1 MDVSLQTIAL
11 WVVPVV
17 FAITLHE
24 AAHGYVAKSFG
35 DRTAEMLGRIT
46 LNPLKHIDPVG
57 TILVPGVLILAAK
70 LGGPQFV
77 FGWAKPVP
85 VNFGNLR
92 NPKRDMLWVAAAGPG
107 ANFAMAVLWALLLK
121 VAAPGG
127 VSESAHL
134 LLMAKIGVSV
144 NLVLMALNLLP
155 VPPLDGG
162 RIAVSLL
169 PVHAAHA
176 YARIEPYGLFIIV
189 GLLAFG
195 RPRQPD
201 GARCCASANGLL
213 QALLGLLSRSRLT
226 TTIASMF
233 ADRVLSGM
241 RPTGRMHIGH
251 YHGALKNWVR
261 LQEEYE
267 CLFFAADWHALT
279 THYDATGNDRRERL
293 GHVRRLARGRHRS
306 DARDAVHPVARARA
320 RRADA
325 AARHD
330 RAGRLARARADV
342 QGPAAEARRP
352 RPVEF
357 RLPRLSGD
365 A

>member
-11 WVVPVV
+11 WVLPVV

-35 DRTAEMLGRIT
+35 DRTAEMQGRIT

-57 TILVPGVLILAAK
+57 TILVPGVMILAAK

-107 ANFAMAVLWALLLK
+107 ANLAMAVLWALLLK

-169 PVHAAHA
+169 PVHAANA
-176 YARIEPYGLFIIV
+176 YARLEPYGLFIIV

-195 RPRQPD
+195 VLDNLMAPVLRV
-201 GARCCASANGLL
+201 GEWLL
-213 QALLGLLSRSRLT
+213 QALLGL
-226 TTIASMF
+226 
-233 ADRVLSGM
+233 
-241 RPTGRMHIGH
+241 
-251 YHGALKNWVR
+251 
-261 LQEEYE
+261 
-267 CLFFAADWHALT
+267 
-279 THYDATGNDRRERL
+279 
-293 GHVRRLARGRHRS
+293 
-306 DARDAVHPVARARA
+306 
-320 RRADA
+320 
-325 AARHD
+325 
-330 RAGRLARARADV
+330 
-342 QGPAAEARRP
+342 
-352 RPVEF
+352 
-357 RLPRLSGD
+357 
-365 A
+365 